1 MDADSVIR
9 VPQCLSNRARPVYTF
24 DIGYL
29 GQHRGQRSWSAK
41 NAINFLNC
49 DIRYSFKL
57 KMRPNQCYFNVNLCE
72 EDVE

>member
-24 DIGYL
+24 KIGYL

-41 NAINFLNC
+41 TQLI
-49 DIRYSFKL
+49 Y
-57 KMRPNQCYFNVNLCE
+57 
-72 EDVE
+72 